1 MLATDP
7 MFGSTLEAA
16 ELKDAWAVLSV
27 QDRLEGLRLL
37 SWDDLEEVVVG
48 LSARDNTELLEAAS
62 PQESRT
68 WIRMLPPDDVADVI
82 QESDP
87 ERRGT
92 LLALLDPTGRR
103 EVVALLAYAEDEAGG
118 LMNPRYA
125 RLRPDM
131 SVDEAISY
139 VRRQTR
145 DRVETIYYL
154 YVLSTDQ
161 CLEGVISFRE
171 LFLARSDACVSDVMT
186 TDVVTVPEEMDQEVV
201 SAVFAEHD
209 LLAVPVVDDDGRMM
223 GIVTHDDIVDVVR
236 EEATEDVHKMGG
248 MEALEAPYLETPF
261 WEMLRK
267 RAGWLAV
274 LFAGEMLTASAM
286 GYFEREIAQAVF
298 LVLFVPLIISSGGNS
313 GSQASTLVVRALALN
328 ELGVRDWYRVI
339 RRELASGLVLG
350 TILGMLG
357 FARILVWSG
366 VFDSYGGHAL
376 ELGLTLAVSLVAVVT
391 FGTIVGSLLP
401 LGLRRLGFDP
411 ASASAPLV
419 ATLVDVSGVIIYFVA
434 ASFFLRDF
442 L

>member
-1 MLATDP
+1 
-7 MFGSTLEAA
+7 
-16 ELKDAWAVLSV
+16 
-27 QDRLEGLRLL
+27 
-37 SWDDLEEVVVG
+37 
-48 LSARDNTELLEAAS
+48 
-62 PQESRT
+62 
-68 WIRMLPPDDVADVI
+68 
-82 QESDP
+82 
-87 ERRGT
+87 
-92 LLALLDPTGRR
+92 
-103 EVVALLAYAEDEAGG
+103 
-118 LMNPRYA
+118 
-125 RLRPDM
+125 
-131 SVDEAISY
+131 
-139 VRRQTR
+139 
-145 DRVETIYYL
+145 
-154 YVLSTDQ
+154 
-161 CLEGVISFRE
+161 
-171 LFLARSDACVSDVMT
+171 
-186 TDVVTVPEEMDQEVV
+186 VV

-419 ATLVDVSGVIIYFVA
+419 ATLVDVSGVIIYFIA